1 MNPLLLIKPLLGVA
15 KPLLSVVAPLVKNPI
30 VKMVADK
37 TIGAVE
43 HKMEKDKIIRA
54 KEIEGATK
62 IDIAHI
68 NAQNE
73 SYKDEIVVC
82 VFLGLLICHF
92 VPYMQPHME
101 KGWEILKSADP
112 MFWIMISI
120 VVSASMG
127 VTGLNKIISK
137 KK

>member
-1 MNPLLLIKPLLGVA
+1 MNPLLFIKPLLGVA
-15 KPLLSVVAPLVKNPI
+15 KPLLGLGGGLLKNPI
-30 VKMVADK
+30 VDLVVSK
-37 TIGAVE
+37 TTGAIE

-68 NAQNE
+68 NAQKD
-73 SYKDEIVVC
+73 SIKDEIVVC
-82 VFLGLLICHF
+82 VFLGLLIMHF
-92 VPYMQPHME
+92 IPYTQPHME

>member
-1 MNPLLLIKPLLGVA
+1 MNPLLFIKPLLGVA
-15 KPLLSVVAPLVKNPI
+15 KPLLGLGGGLLKNP
-30 VKMVADK
+30 VVDLLVSK
-37 TIGAVE
+37 TSGAIE
-43 HKMEKDKIIRA
+43 HKMQKDKIIRA

-68 NAQNE
+68 NAQKD
-73 SYKDEIVVC
+73 SIKDEIVVC
-82 VFLGLLICHF
+82 VFLGLLIMHF
-92 VPYMQPHME
+92 IPYTQPHME

>member
-1 MNPLLLIKPLLGVA
+1 MNPLLLIKPLLTVA
-15 KPLLSVVAPLVKNPI
+15 KPLVSVVAPLVKNPI
-30 VKMVADK
+30 VKLVADK

-43 HKMEKDKIIRA
+43 HKISKDKIIRA
-54 KEIEGATK
+54 KEIESASK

-68 NAQNE
+68 NAQKD
-73 SYKDEIVVC
+73 SIKDELC
-82 VFLGLLICHF
+82 VITFLGLLVCNFIPF
-92 VPYMQPHME
+92 MQPHME
-101 KGWEILKSADP
+101 KGWDLVSKADP

-127 VTGLNKIISK
+127 VTGLNKIINK

>member
-1 MNPLLLIKPLLGVA
+1 MNPLLFIKPLLGVA
-15 KPLLSVVAPLVKNPI
+15 KPLLGLGGGLLKNP
-30 VKMVADK
+30 VVDLLVSK
-37 TIGAVE
+37 TSGAIE
-43 HKMEKDKIIRA
+43 HKMQKDKIIRA

-68 NAQNE
+68 NAQKD
-73 SYKDEIVVC
+73 SIKDELVVIT
-82 VFLGLLICHF
+82 FLGLLICHF
-92 VPYMQPHME
+92 VPFTQPHME
-101 KGWEILKSADP
+101 KGWAILQSADP

>member
-1 MNPLLLIKPLLGVA
+1 MNPLMLIKPLLGVA
-15 KPLLSVVAPLVKNPI
+15 KPLLGLGGGLLNNPVTKI
-30 VKMVADK
+30 IADK
-37 TIGAVE
+37 TVGAIQ
-43 HKMEKDKIIRA
+43 HKMDKDKIIRA

-62 IDIAHI
+62 IDVAHI
-68 NAQNE
+68 NAQKD
-73 SYKDEIVVC
+73 SIKDEIVVC
-82 VFLGLLICHF
+82 TFLGLLICHF
-92 VPYMQPHME
+92 VPYTQPHME
-101 KGWEILKSADP
+101 KGWAILQSADP

>member
-1 MNPLLLIKPLLGVA
+1 MNPLLLIKPLLTVA
-15 KPLLSVVAPLVKNPI
+15 KPLVSVVAPLVKNPI
-30 VKMVADK
+30 VKLVADK

-62 IDIAHI
+62 IDVAHI
-68 NAQNE
+68 NAQKD
-73 SYKDEIVVC
+73 SIKDEIVVC
-82 VFLGLLICHF
+82 TFLGLLICHF

-101 KGWEILKSADP
+101 KGWDLVSKADP

-127 VTGLNKIISK
+127 VTGLNKIINK

>member
-1 MNPLLLIKPLLGVA
+1 MNPLLFIKPLLGVA
-15 KPLLSVVAPLVKNPI
+15 KPLLGLGGGLLKNPI
-30 VKMVADK
+30 VDLVVSK
-37 TIGAVE
+37 TTGAIE

-54 KEIEGATK
+54 KEIEGATQ

-68 NAQNE
+68 NAQKD
-73 SYKDEIVVC
+73 SIKDEIVVC

-92 VPYMQPHME
+92 VPFMQPHME
-101 KGWEILKSADP
+101 KGWAILQSADP